1 MNNLDILCFTSVART
16 RSFSIA
22 ARELLISQQAVS
34 RHIKVLED
42 ELGFPLFFRNFQNV
56 QLTEAG
62 ELMLRYYLERDS
74 FIAAFQKD
82 LLRSREHNTIN
93 IGCSQWLG
101 RTSWFARLIDRFSE
115 RSPEARTFL
124 HVLTAEETFD
134 FMKRGE
140 LDVLFTTRYA
150 SRFLPVSWDVREIRE
165 EPMFLLSGSQCAF
178 GEDRFA
184 PYEFCGEFAG
194 ESDPQSVKVR
204 VRDLCG
210 SLGIDLGGV
219 RVLPDMGSVCVD
231 ILLRGGFAFAVNR
244 QTAVD
249 NPDYALFPIE
259 RTATSVVCAPFQCA
273 NEYVRSLLQLLDEEV
288 DAT

>member
-1 MNNLDILCFTSVART
+1 MNSLDILCFTSVART

-42 ELGFPLFFRNFQNV
+42 ELGFPLFFRNFQSV

-74 FIAAFQKD
+74 FIAAFQKE
-82 LLRSREHNTIN
+82 LSRAREHNIIN

-101 RTSWFARLIDRFSE
+101 RTAWFAGLLDRFSE
-115 RSPEARTFL
+115 RYPEVRTFI
-124 HVLTAEETFD
+124 HVLTAEETCD

-140 LDVLFTTRYA
+140 LDVLFTTKYA

-165 EPMFLLSGSQCAF
+165 EPMFLLSGAQSVF

-184 PYEFCGEFAG
+184 PYEFCGESAG
-194 ESDPQSVKVR
+194 EPDSESVKVR
-204 VRDLCG
+204 VRGLCG
-210 SLGIDLGGV
+210 ELGIALGGV
-219 RVLPDMGSVCVD
+219 RVLPDMGSACVD

-244 QTAVD
+244 PTAVD
-249 NPDYALFPIE
+249 NPDFALFPIE
-259 RTATSVVCAPFQCA
+259 RTVTSVVCAPYQCA
-273 NEYVRSLLQLLDEEV
+273 KENVSSLLRLVDEE